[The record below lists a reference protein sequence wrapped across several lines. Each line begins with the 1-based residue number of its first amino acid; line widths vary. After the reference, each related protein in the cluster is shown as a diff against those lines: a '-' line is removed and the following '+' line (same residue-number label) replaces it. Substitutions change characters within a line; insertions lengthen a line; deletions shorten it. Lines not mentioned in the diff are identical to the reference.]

1 MHSFFG
7 CLFGGFMP
15 DHAIRYVKASEKAES
30 MYNVEEAGASK
41 GGKQSDMTGI
51 LDRRATA

>member
-15 DHAIRYVKASEKAES
+15 DYAIRYVKASEKAES